1 LIKFAVPNN
10 YNGDISIF
18 NKKKYQWENVYSPS
32 NKKDNYY
39 RGLGV
44 IQMAKDI
51 SQNNVNKDDL
61 YLPFHVLEVM
71 SSLDSY
77 DQNNKWVKINKQF

>member
-1 LIKFAVPNN
+1 METFQFLI
-10 YNGDISIF
+10 
-18 NKKKYQWENVYSPS
+18 KKYQWENVYSPS
-32 NKKDNYY
+32 NKKNNYY

>member
-1 LIKFAVPNN
+1 
-10 YNGDISIF
+10 
-18 NKKKYQWENVYSPS
+18 
-32 NKKDNYY
+32 
-39 RGLGV
+39 
-44 IQMAKDI
+44 MAKDI

-61 YLPFHVLEVM
+61 YLPFQVLEVM